1 MVPVNRPATEEELEA
16 YKTALTLR
24 EFVDP
29 RNFVRHFLALL
40 SGTIPS
46 EALESSVAA
55 ELETRGLKLIKLLA
69 HGAHALAGT
78 TPDNVVVKLTFD
90 ETDAIACKRV
100 AGIAFKNVADV
111 YEAAILNPPDAWRP
125 LGLIFQQ
132 YADWPGLP
140 KPGDDEDLDKLVS
153 DQSYKHKVWKI
164 FQHHVTG
171 KEAEK
176 IAGKATRSLVRLLE
190 KDGRREFL
198 EIANGLQELMEHGVY
213 VVDPNSTNV
222 SSTADGMKL
231 IDLGM
236 SYTKP

>member
-1 MVPVNRPATEEELEA
+1 MSVNRPATEEELETC
-16 YKTALTLR
+16 KTALTLHDT
-24 EFVDP
+24 VDP
-29 RNFVRHFLALL
+29 SSFVRCFFTLL

-46 EALESSVAA
+46 EALEGAVIA
-55 ELETRGLKLIKLLA
+55 ELKIRGFRSAKLIG
-69 HGAHALAGT
+69 HGAHALAGI
-78 TPDNVVVKLTFD
+78 TPGNVVVKLTFD
-90 ETDAIACKRV
+90 ETDAVACMRV
-100 AGIAFKNVADV
+100 SGVNFKNVADI

-140 KPGDDEDLDKLVS
+140 RPGDDEDLDKLVS
-153 DQSYKHKVWKI
+153 NNSYKHQVWRI
-164 FQHHVTG
+164 FQRHVIG

-176 IAGKATRSLVRLLE
+176 IARKAAQSIVRLLL
-190 KDGRREFL
+190 KDRRREFL
-198 EIANGLQELMEHGVY
+198 EIANGLQELIGHGVY

-222 SSTADGMKL
+222 SSTVDGMKL